1 MCTACSPG
9 KADLDENPA
18 TTCDNCTAGTF
29 SPAAS
34 SECGACVPGQTDLDN
49 DASTAC
55 SPCPTGRYNNQTQR
69 AAACDHCNAGR
80 FGPARGSTSFDACE
94 GCGPGQHAAI
104 GSTACTAC
112 AGGHADEDHDASTPC
127 TQCSNGTFSACAATL
142 CLPCADG
149 KHDSDLN
156 PATPCTD
163 CPLGSYWESPE
174 WFDAALEQNMLFP
187 ADCISCPAGRADT
200 DLDSTTPCS
209 MCAPGKYAAARS
221 IVCDPCNQGT
231 VDADDDPS
239 TPCVGGSSCTQV
251 CPQGYD
257 DDDCS
262 QATPC
267 TECPAGQY
275 SDGGARM
282 APEVSICIGCAP
294 GRHAP
299 QGSNISACQN
309 CPLGHAD
316 TDLGAWTVCEPCP
329 RGTITADAS
338 GTFTVTN
345 ATQCFACIAGTAD
358 TDNDAS
364 TVCVACTSGEQA
376 RDGHTCETCSSGATD
391 HDADPATPCAE
402 CPNGQYNDEAGF
414 VGQCTGCPVGFA
426 GNGTGLQTE
435 SAACVPCPAGK
446 WSQEVGSPTC
456 GACPVP
462 TYRGLGDRGGCQ
474 PCNRQEYR
482 CNSSGLAHPSAAPGY
497 FLNPA
502 KLTQLIFDVVF
513 DVSMIEECTPFVACA
528 GACPAAALE
537 QAPPAYDQC
546 PGGVGEQSCSAG
558 YTGDRCSAC
567 WEFDPGL
574 QCTDTT
580 PNGYYR
586 LDGRCEPCPC
596 GGVSMSVI
604 LGLCAVGLLVFMFLM
619 DFVMQKVKHISTIV
633 APFMIIL
640 TFCQTVALLLDLE
653 VTWPPQLRILMQQLN
668 VLNINIELAR
678 PECTGPF
685 GVAEKMNLTLAMPVA
700 LCLLLLVY
708 AALKSVHARCHET
721 VEHFQAAH
729 QGKTPVEFVIQ
740 QCTVIVSTVFVSCSI
755 FFLRNVLNVFNCHY
769 DPLTGSKYLKVEPEI
784 ECNTDDMGGE
794 YAVLRFRA
802 WVGLLAYCGVYAAFV
817 VGSKINRELF
827 SFLGDKFEDKW
838 YFWELVLVARKV
850 GIMTSF
856 LFFNRTPAQSWLFGS
871 MIITGSLVAHAFARP
886 CEYLVS
892 VSIYMYV
899 QR

>member
-1 MCTACSPG
+1 MDWRADMMALITSGCACPFRTRDFTTAGLDVVGDEGPKMFEIQANEGGDTFEVAFSGASSIVLDHWAPDASI
-9 KADLDENPA
+9 ADVS
-18 TTCDNCTAGTF
+18 TCDNAPTETTTSTF
-29 SPAAS
+29 SYLHTICDKAGGIYQALYTATVS
-34 SECGACVPGQTDLDN
+34 GAYNITL
-49 DASTAC
+49 
-55 SPCPTGRYNNQTQR
+55 RYNGEFFRNS
-69 AAACDHCNAGR
+69 
-80 FGPARGSTSFDACE
+80 PV
-94 GCGPGQHAAI
+94 
-104 GSTACTAC
+104 
-112 AGGHADEDHDASTPC
+112 
-127 TQCSNGTFSACAATL
+127 ATL
-142 CLPCADG
+142 V
-149 KHDSDLN
+149 N
-156 PATPCTD
+156 PAIA
-163 CPLGSYWESPE
+163 Y
-174 WFDAALEQNMLFP
+174 
-187 ADCISCPAGRADT
+187 
-200 DLDSTTPCS
+200 
-209 MCAPGKYAAARS
+209 
-221 IVCDPCNQGT
+221 
-231 VDADDDPS
+231 
-239 TPCVGGSSCTQV
+239 
-251 CPQGYD
+251 
-257 DDDCS
+257 
-262 QATPC
+262 
-267 TECPAGQY
+267 
-275 SDGGARM
+275 
-282 APEVSICIGCAP
+282 
-294 GRHAP
+294 
-299 QGSNISACQN
+299 
-309 CPLGHAD
+309 
-316 TDLGAWTVCEPCP
+316 
-329 RGTITADAS
+329 
-338 GTFTVTN
+338 TVTN